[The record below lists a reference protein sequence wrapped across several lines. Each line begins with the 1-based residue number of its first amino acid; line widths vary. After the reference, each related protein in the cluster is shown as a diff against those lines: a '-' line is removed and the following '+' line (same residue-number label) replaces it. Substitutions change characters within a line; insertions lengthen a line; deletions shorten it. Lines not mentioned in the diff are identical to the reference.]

1 MIPKKISNK
10 VFKDNRGYL
19 KEIIPN
25 KIKKKFVYSILTTSK
40 KNVLRGMHFD
50 KRLKEEKLVYILE
63 GNILDVTVNLNTGKN
78 FGKIYYCKLK
88 KNESLFIPKGFAH
101 GYFCIG
107 KINTIIYLLTKRYS
121 PKRGSGFIWNDKNF
135 NIKWNVKK
143 PILSYRDKNLKTYKK
158 K

>member
-1 MIPKKISNK
+1 MIPKKFSNK
-10 VFKDNRGYL
+10 VFKDNRGHL

-25 KIKKKFVYSILTTSK
+25 IIKKKFVYSILTSSK

-50 KRLKEEKLVYILE
+50 KKLKEEKLVHVLE

-78 FGKIYYCKLK
+78 FGKIYYSELK
-88 KNESLFIPKGFAH
+88 KNETLFIPKGFAH

-107 KINTIIYLLTKRYS
+107 YVNTIIYLLTEKYS
-121 PKRGSGFIWNDKNF
+121 PKESSGFIWNDKNF